1 MTEGKIPARL
11 RWLALLCAIMFAALT
26 TRLWF
31 MQLLASEQYR
41 AKARQN
47 GIRFVQE
54 RGERPCDPRAAFA
67 KERDLFD
74 VVADAVVHRRCH
86 RADVRVG
93 IVDVAAP

>member
-54 RGERPCDPRAAFA
+54 PAPRGRIFDRNGALLVGNRPNLTVRAGAY
-67 KERDLFD
+67 E
-74 VVADAVVHRRCH
+74 
-86 RADVRVG
+86 VRS
-93 IVDVAAP
+93 